1 MQTMRKIVVHALF
14 IVALLAAGFA
24 IGAGNPPGPWFE
36 GLSKPPF
43 QPPAW
48 LFAPVWSLLYV
59 LIAVAGAR
67 TWLRGAASRRMWLWL
82 AQMALNLL
90 WSPAF
95 FGQQSAGLGLAV
107 IVPLLALIAIYIA
120 VSWRS
125 DRVAAL
131 LFVPY
136 GLWVAF
142 ASLLNAS
149 ILVLN

>member
-1 MQTMRKIVVHALF
+1 
-14 IVALLAAGFA
+14 
-24 IGAGNPPGPWFE
+24 
-36 GLSKPPF
+36 
-43 QPPAW
+43 
-48 LFAPVWSLLYV
+48 
-59 LIAVAGAR
+59 
-67 TWLRGAASRRMWLWL
+67 MWLWL

-136 GLWVAF
+136 GFWVAF